1 MDVHASDGGR
11 VPVQSVDALSRFGV
25 PHFES
30 SIRGPGYDDV
40 FLHLRRPHA
49 ACMADQ
55 CTQALSRLRGPN
67 LAFG

>member
-1 MDVHASDGGR
+1 MHASDGGR
-11 VPVQSVDALSRFGV
+11 VSVQSVDALSRFGV

-49 ACMADQ
+49 ARVTDQ
-55 CTQALSRLRGPN
+55 RTQALSRLRRPDLTG
-67 LAFG
+67 G